1 MMNLA
6 CLHHLRTASILVL
19 LATVTTALPAVA
31 NVVDDEKEV
40 YFIRPLITEPAWT
53 RTGVYFNTTLF
64 DLPNAPSRPSAQV
77 GFVFTPGFT
86 WSVLDL
92 LELNVGFPLV
102 LNPDASGDRELNAA
116 KRDPT
121 IKDSPAWDGTPD
133 FDMPGLFLGLKA
145 NVFGKPGKDPF
156 LLAVG
161 VDTSL
166 PIAEKWAT
174 NFMPPKNMPGR
185 SNGWRV
191 NPYVALGYNIGHF
204 SPQLQLGA
212 ALQVGEETYDASQA
226 LPAAGAQ
233 LDKKSQ
239 TAFFFNLALPYA
251 FVYERTALMVE
262 LNGVF
267 GPDGSQLFVTPAVGF
282 MPKGSPALLSFACM
296 IPVADED
303 FRDQEGF
310 RFLVNFSYQLDM
322 LSIPALGGDE
332 ETSEDKPPAS

>member
-1 MMNLA
+1 MNLA
-6 CLHHLRTASILVL
+6 RLQHLRTASMIVL

-31 NVVDDEKEV
+31 NVVDDENEV

-53 RTGVYFNTTLF
+53 RTGVYFNTVLF

-77 GFVFTPGFT
+77 GFVFTPGIT

-102 LNPDASGDRELNAA
+102 LNPDETGDRELDAA
-116 KRDPT
+116 DRNPSL
-121 IKDSPAWDGTPD
+121 KDSPAWDGTPD

-145 NVFGKPGKDPF
+145 NVFGNPRKDPF
-156 LLAVG
+156 ILAVG
-161 VDTSL
+161 VDVSL
-166 PIAEKWAT
+166 PFTEKWAT

-185 SNGWRV
+185 SNGYRI
-191 NPYVALGYNIGHF
+191 NPYVALGYNVGRF

-212 ALQVGEETYDASQA
+212 ALTLNEQTFDVTQA
-226 LPAAGAQ
+226 LPAAGTE
-233 LDKKSQ
+233 LPEESQ
-239 TAFFFNLALPYA
+239 AAFFFNLALPYA

-267 GPDGSQLFVTPAVGF
+267 GPEGSQLFVTPAVGF
-282 MPKGSPALLSFACM
+282 MPRGSSALLSFACM

-303 FRDQEGF
+303 FRGLEGF
-310 RFLVNFSYQLDM
+310 RFLVNFSYGLDM
-322 LSIPALGGDE
+322 LSIPAIGGEDE
-332 ETSEDKPPAS
+332 ESSEDKPPAS